1 MKKTLHHIEPSP
13 PRSAI
18 ESKIFRISWRQILCL
33 LRISCARSRLPG
45 RIPFLLI
52 MLCDEYVLLDRE
64 SILPKYCN
72 CTSIQKS

>member
-18 ESKIFRISWRQILCL
+18 ESKIIFRISWRQILCL
-33 LRISCARSRLPG
+33 LMISCARSRLPG

-52 MLCDEYVLLDRE
+52 MLYEYDLLDRE

-72 CTSIQKS
+72 CTSIQKL